1 MCESTL
7 LFYLFLELAL
17 HNISSLCSVLSPQK
31 TCPDRPIR
39 GRGLT
44 CIFLLSQLYLF
55 WVIYY
60 LMSENKCLKYF
71 IQFYNYLQPVCNSS
85 IITPL
90 GLFKYLGNSN
100 SLHIYVWINDTSFKM
115 SSKESYQMYFTN
127 LNIFYSWLTASSLPL
142 YLEH

>member
-1 MCESTL
+1 MCESTF
-7 LFYLFLELAL
+7 LFYLFPELAL
-17 HNISSLCSVLSPQK
+17 YDIWYLCSVLSPQK
-31 TCPDRPIR
+31 TCPHRPIR

-44 CIFLLSQLYLF
+44 CIFLLPQLSLF

-71 IQFYNYLQPVCNSS
+71 IQFHNYLQPVCNSS

-100 SLHIYVWINDTSFKM
+100 SLHIYVWINVFQGALSNVFHQLQ
-115 SSKESYQMYFTN
+115 YI
-127 LNIFYSWLTASSLPL
+127 LSWLTASCLPL
-142 YLEH
+142 YP